1 MSLTPIPG
9 RMLHDTAIFHVVTG
23 MDRWQEKNYTHYTVQ
38 HVHLQNDLDSI
49 KGSDNT
55 EVQLRGVLFVD
66 TRRSTPALDFNALQ
80 EQSLAA
86 GDTMRVTVTD
96 ASGAVAGD
104 FAVLV
109 VEGVPD
115 VPATRIHHWELG
127 LV

>member
-1 MSLTPIPG
+1 MSLTPIPA
-9 RMLHDTAIFHVVTG
+9 RMLHDTAVFHVVTG
-23 MDRWQEKNYTHYTVQ
+23 MDRWQEKTYTHYTVQ

-49 KGSDNT
+49 KGADNT

-66 TRRSTPALDFNALQ
+66 TRRSTPALDFTALQ

-96 ASGAVAGD
+96 ASGAEAGD

-109 VEGVPD
+109 VDGVPD